1 MKLLIL
7 FMYSFPDCVYLSF
20 CILLW
25 VTELQNNEFEFF
37 IKRFIDLYFFRISL
51 GALLVSS
58 GGVMFAR
65 FFIIWVGLHW

>member
-7 FMYSFPDCVYLSF
+7 FMHSFPDCVYLSL
-20 CILLW
+20 CIPLL
-25 VTELQNNEFEFF
+25 VTELQNNEFEFC
-37 IKRFIDLYFFRISL
+37 IKQFIDLYFFRISF

-65 FFIIWVGLHW
+65 FFMI